1 MRGLFFGQ
9 EQEPSCL
16 WSRSK
21 TLALLGIG
29 ADVCSSLPQVISKHL
44 TWTFLLRRAKNESRG
59 IPQSGSSARSDS
71 SSTMDTPSF
80 SSIGGPRV
88 PQSGALEGL
97 RSRGSIGASA
107 RRVSERKSR
116 STPAASQVPA
126 RAAEPGGARGRDWT
140 HLIARGDFRPFH
152 SKSSLHQAAAI
163 STNFCLAPH
172 AMFDNLD
179 LRSIM

>member
-1 MRGLFFGQ
+1 MAGRNRGRDSRIDPPSPPLVMASALRGLFFGQ

-88 PQSGALEGL
+88 PQSGALEGQ

-116 STPAASQVPA
+116 STPPRLKSRHAPLSLVEH
-126 RAAEPGGARGRDWT
+126 AEEIGPT
-140 HLIARGDFRPFH
+140 
-152 SKSSLHQAAAI
+152 S
-163 STNFCLAPH
+163 
-172 AMFDNLD
+172 
-179 LRSIM
+179 